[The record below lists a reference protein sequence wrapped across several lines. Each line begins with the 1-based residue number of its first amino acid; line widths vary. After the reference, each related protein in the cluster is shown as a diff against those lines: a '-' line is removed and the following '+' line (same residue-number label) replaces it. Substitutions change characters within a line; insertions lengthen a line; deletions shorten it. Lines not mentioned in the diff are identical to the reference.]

1 MQLNLAYNS
10 AFFAHLSYLFY
21 AIAASDGHI
30 PRREKEEIIR
40 LVDIYWTI
48 KNTNFNSRDIIYENL
63 KLLIFEKTDKHIAFE
78 NFKIYYL
85 ENKELFP
92 SLVKEKVM
100 ESAYEIA
107 NSYARRN
114 KSEVLFLHLLHT
126 LLYND

>member
-1 MQLNLAYNS
+1 M
-10 AFFAHLSYLFY
+10 
-21 AIAASDGHI
+21 
-30 PRREKEEIIR
+30 EEIIR
-40 LVDIYWTI
+40 LVDRYWTI
-48 KNTNFNSRDIIYENL
+48 KKTDFNSRDIIYEHL
-63 KLLIFEKTDKHIAFE
+63 KLLIAEKTDKNEAFE
-78 NFKIYYL
+78 KFKSYYL

-92 SLVKEKVM
+92 PLVKEKVM